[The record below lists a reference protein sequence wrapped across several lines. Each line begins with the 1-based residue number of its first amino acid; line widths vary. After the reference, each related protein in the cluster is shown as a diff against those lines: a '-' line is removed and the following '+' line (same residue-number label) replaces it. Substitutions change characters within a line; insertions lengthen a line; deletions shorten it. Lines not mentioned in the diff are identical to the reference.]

1 MCCCASP
8 PPNFL
13 SNSGRSKAEFDSTYI
28 REILEK
34 QDVILPIW
42 LVDASAWAKLLDRLS
57 RRFFPRP
64 TTLTTVGSRALA
76 LLA

>member
-1 MCCCASP
+1 MCCCTFPQFS
-8 PPNFL
+8 L
-13 SNSGRSKAEFDSTYI
+13 EFGPVESRVRLNLH